1 MKQQPGFIDT
11 KLHRNLKY
19 SGKYQYIN
27 VAHWES
33 AKAFKNALSNV
44 ETFEQQLNIQAI
56 PDLYSVEAEY

>member
-1 MKQQPGFIDT
+1 MKQQPVFINT
-11 KLHRNLKY
+11 KLHRNLKD

-33 AKAFKNALSNV
+33 AEAFKNALSNV